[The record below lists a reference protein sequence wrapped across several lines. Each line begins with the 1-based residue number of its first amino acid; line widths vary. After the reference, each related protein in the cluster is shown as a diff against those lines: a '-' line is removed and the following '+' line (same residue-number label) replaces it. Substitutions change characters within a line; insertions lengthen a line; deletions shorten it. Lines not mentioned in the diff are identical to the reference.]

1 VATPAEK
8 KLKWYPGIGFRKG
21 TALSQVEKRWSE
33 KAAELLA
40 PYKSHGQMVRPPSG
54 EPRCIL
60 LGPER
65 ADDLQIRLC
74 EALVAAYEEGYA
86 VGGTPPEDFDPRWPG
101 ET

>member
-1 VATPAEK
+1 
-8 KLKWYPGIGFRKG
+8 
-21 TALSQVEKRWSE
+21 
-33 KAAELLA
+33 
-40 PYKSHGQMVRPPSG
+40 MVRPPSG